1 MDLLRRMVE
10 GYDEQKAM
18 DTIALSEKDYWQ
30 DVIRA
35 EQTHL
40 VLQEEV
46 AGIETH
52 GETPCA
58 VVYIGSVKGL
68 IPVYEFGIE
77 QNSCV
82 KTKDDLKDEEKLK
95 NSYQFLRNMTGQK
108 IAFMVKGHVK
118 KDNVFMASRKEGLE
132 FMRKR
137 TEADLTE
144 GDKILAVVR
153 KVLPNRI
160 IADIGGMTA
169 ILAAPDYQHGWSDDL
184 TELAEV
190 GDHIMVK
197 YLGFNKDRGVV
208 TISRKALIPDPWEKL
223 DLLEQAEY
231 TSEIMGVRE
240 NGCYFR
246 VKTKNG
252 YVDGFLHHPRHEVLS
267 RGVKALVKLLSIDK
281 DHRSIFG
288 LYLRPIKK
296 D

>member
-1 MDLLRRMVE
+1 MDLLKRMIE
-10 GYDEQKAM
+10 GYDEQKALE
-18 DTIALSEKDYWQ
+18 TIALTEKDYWQ

-35 EQTHL
+35 EQNHL
-40 VLQEEV
+40 VIQEDV

-77 QNSCV
+77 QNNCV
-82 KTKDDLKDEEKLK
+82 RSIDDLKDEEKLK
-95 NSYQFLRNMTGQK
+95 HSYQFLRNMTGQK
-108 IAFMVKGHVK
+108 IAFMVKGHNK
-118 KDNVFMASRKEGLE
+118 KDNVFMASRKEGIE
-132 FMRKR
+132 WIRKR
-137 TEADLTE
+137 TEGDLAL

-153 KVLPNRI
+153 KVLPKRI

-169 ILAAPDYQHGWSDDL
+169 ILSAPDFQHGWSDDL
-184 TELAEV
+184 TELAQT

-197 YLGFNKDRGVV
+197 YLGFDKEKGVA
-208 TISRKALIPDPWEKL
+208 TISRKALIPDPWEKME
-223 DLLEQAEY
+223 LLERAEY
-231 TSEIMGVRE
+231 TCEIMGVRE

-252 YVDGFLHHPRHEVLS
+252 YVDGFLRHPRHEVLS
-267 RGVKALVKLLSIDK
+267 RGDKALVKILNVDK
-281 DHRSIFG
+281 DHKRLFG
-288 LYLRPIKK
+288 LYLRPLKK